1 MKRDSLST
9 LYRDTMDALHPS
21 ADAGVE
27 ALRHRW
33 ARGEAREPSLAP
45 EVMQELTGESLT
57 WATYA
62 YRDLERNG
70 FMKHNYH
77 HFLWRDADRPE
88 LGKLLAALAAL
99 EITAL
104 LRAGAMDMSK
114 VQGELDYRH
123 ADIVRAAEG
132 GTALPVTLALQRYFT
147 TLVVS
152 VGGAEL
158 MGAYVRLNKV
168 SVSYGWANHLQTTD
182 IEDIADWIVLLPE
195 AIAAGDARKI
205 SRLCEAIKCLPFG
218 AQLPDLAAA

>member
-9 LYRDTMDALHPS
+9 LFRDTMDALHPA

-27 ALRHRW
+27 ALRRRW
-33 ARGEAREPSLAP
+33 AKGEAHEPKVAP
-45 EVMQELTGESLT
+45 EVLQEITDEPLP

-62 YRDLERNG
+62 YRDLERSG
-70 FMKHNYH
+70 FFKHNYQ
-77 HFLWRDADRPE
+77 HFLWRDAGRPE
-88 LGKLLAALAAL
+88 ISRLLAGLAAL
-99 EITAL
+99 ETAAL
-104 LRAGAMDMSK
+104 LRASTTDMTK

-147 TLVVS
+147 TLVAS
-152 VGGAEL
+152 IGSAEL
-158 MGAYVRLNKV
+158 MGEYAKLNKV
-168 SVSYGWANHLQTTD
+168 SVCYGWANHLQATD

-195 AIAAGDARKI
+195 AVAARDARRI
-205 SRLCEAIKCLPFG
+205 ARLCEAIKCLPFG